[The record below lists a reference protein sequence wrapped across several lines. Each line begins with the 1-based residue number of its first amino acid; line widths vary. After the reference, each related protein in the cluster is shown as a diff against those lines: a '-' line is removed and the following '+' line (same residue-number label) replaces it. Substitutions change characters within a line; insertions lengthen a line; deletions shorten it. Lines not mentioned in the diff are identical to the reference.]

1 MGMGFLLHNGHWAI
15 GKQNTVGTDGGV
27 DRPRNTFQ
35 GCRVWGLC
43 SAGEGVAPPE
53 RATPCIVSRRREL
66 EALMVFL
73 LSLGQRRAP
82 VWAQTP
88 RVGTD
93 ALVEIHRGSS
103 GHSSS

>member
-1 MGMGFLLHNGHWAI
+1 M
-15 GKQNTVGTDGGV
+15 
-27 DRPRNTFQ
+27 
-35 GCRVWGLC
+35 WGLC

-53 RATPCIVSRRREL
+53 RATPCIVSRRHEL

-88 RVGTD
+88 RVRTD

-103 GHSSS
+103 GHSSSQGHAGVSEWRWETRGTVVPGTP